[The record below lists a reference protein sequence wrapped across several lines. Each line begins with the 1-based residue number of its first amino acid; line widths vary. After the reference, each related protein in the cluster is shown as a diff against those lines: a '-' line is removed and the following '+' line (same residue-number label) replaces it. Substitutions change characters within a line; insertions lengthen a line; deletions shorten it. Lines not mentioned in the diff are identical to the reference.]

1 MDRYIAK
8 NLENGTSLILAQ
20 HGGNYFQQKM
30 HYDSEYETKIS
41 DKYLTWGNIK
51 NKNTAAIGI
60 IKKIDNK
67 KSSSN
72 KIILEVRV
80 AKGYT
85 RLKIDSGFLESKK
98 YSDSLCK
105 FFSYIKNSKINDDLY
120 VKLHQVKWLWDEK
133 KQFQSCNPYLN
144 FLDERKKMIN
154 EINSAKLI
162 IQTFCGTG
170 HLECLAANR
179 PTVILFVNDIKLYN
193 EKSKKYFEKFKKNGI
208 LHTTPLSLFK
218 FLTKMNSKDKIEHWW
233 NNKKRQELLDK
244 YRYDFGFL
252 NKNKI
257 EDIKNIIVNE

>member
-1 MDRYIAK
+1 
-8 NLENGTSLILAQ
+8 
-20 HGGNYFQQKM
+20 
-30 HYDSEYETKIS
+30 
-41 DKYLTWGNIK
+41 
-51 NKNTAAIGI
+51 
-60 IKKIDNK
+60 
-67 KSSSN
+67 
-72 KIILEVRV
+72 
-80 AKGYT
+80 
-85 RLKIDSGFLESKK
+85 
-98 YSDSLCK
+98 
-105 FFSYIKNSKINDDLY
+105 
-120 VKLHQVKWLWDEK
+120 
-133 KQFQSCNPYLN
+133 
-144 FLDERKKMIN
+144 MIN